1 MTERGVPTDIV
12 DGVARRPRSPGAA
25 VCARADHPYA
35 PGAGKDGRMLTRSD
49 RRLTSAM
56 LLVFVLGLLC
66 EVGALSLEVCL
77 RARAC

>member
-1 MTERGVPTDIV
+1 
-12 DGVARRPRSPGAA
+12 
-25 VCARADHPYA
+25 
-35 PGAGKDGRMLTRSD
+35 MLTRSD